1 MISGKRAL
9 LAFKVVVSASLL
21 GLLIS
26 RLGTES
32 LLRVVREASWWLP
45 VAAVVMLTLQTALSA
60 AKWFLLLRKQG
71 VAIGYPSLL
80 KTYLIGNFINLFM
93 PSVVGGD
100 AYRAVRI
107 SRYTSGVA
115 KALPSIIVD
124 RVTGIAALLFVGATG
139 LTLLVSPANLLLAVG
154 AQVVVLLVIYA
165 LVIGPVRRLVQR
177 LAPGSFFGIPRVA
190 TMVITALAP
199 STTLAWVVVLALVFQ
214 FNTVVIN
221 WVYSLLI
228 GVNVPMTT
236 LLLVVPVVYL
246 AEAVPISIN
255 GLGVR
260 EATYAAMFL
269 QLGLPAEYGLL
280 LGLTVSA
287 MRYVAGVV
295 GGVLLGVDT
304 FLPADVTAERHL
316 QPGRELDANE
326 GRD

>member
-1 MISGKRAL
+1 MNPGKHTWMAV
-9 LAFKVVVSASLL
+9 KVVVSASLL
-21 GLLIS
+21 VLLIS

-45 VAAVVMLTLQTALSA
+45 VAAIVMLTLQTALGA

-80 KTYLIGNFINLFM
+80 KIYLIGNFINLFM

-107 SRYTSGVA
+107 SRYTSGVP

-139 LTLLVSPANLLLAVG
+139 LTLLVAPGHFLLVVG
-154 AQVVVLLVIYA
+154 AQAVALLAIYA
-165 LVIGPVRRLVQR
+165 LIVGPGGRLIQR
-177 LAPGSFFGIPRVA
+177 LSPGSFFGIPRVA
-190 TMVITALAP
+190 TMVVTALAP
-199 STTLAWVVVLALVFQ
+199 SAALAGVIALALVFQ
-214 FNTVVIN
+214 LNTVIIN

-228 GVNVPMTT
+228 GIDVPLST
-236 LLLVVPVVYL
+236 LLLIVPIVYL

-260 EATYAAMFL
+260 EATYAVMFTE
-269 QLGLPAEYGLL
+269 LGLPPEYGLT

-295 GGVLLGVDT
+295 GGVFLAADS
-304 FLPADVTAERHL
+304 FLPADGEAERRI
-316 QPGRELDANE
+316 PPAVDG
-326 GRD
+326 GG